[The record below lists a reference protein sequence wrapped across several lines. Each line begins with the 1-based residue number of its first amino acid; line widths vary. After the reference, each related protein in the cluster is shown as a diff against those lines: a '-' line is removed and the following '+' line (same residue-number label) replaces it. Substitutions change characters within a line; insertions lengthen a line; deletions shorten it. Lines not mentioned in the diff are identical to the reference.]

1 MSKFID
7 HIKQH
12 DWLKDI
18 AINLFSRFHPFTHD
32 EILLYKDI
40 LKIDDGY
47 LLSNENIKWDI
58 DLIERINTDEVFSG
72 LYKLN
77 NIDFDFKF
85 FKKNLKKFRKGRV
98 NSLSN
103 IQWSADLLEL
113 LDKKIDWKQSYIVT
127 TIPPEYTLN
136 ILRTKVKKL
145 NWKWLSRC
153 LDINFTPELID
164 EFSDLWDWS
173 ELSRNRHLNIDVNF
187 LKAYKDKIDWKNI
200 SSNRAAVKMIT
211 EYPNSK
217 SWDWYEVI
225 INPGIKY
232 DALNYETIL
241 KYYTSYHRNRTNNS
255 PFLNK
260 YPLSSFIFRIF
271 QHQKNDISFFLRNEM
286 FKKYIPYEYLTKNGN
301 LTFTFDFI
309 NDNKDKLNFHD
320 SSFISKHKEIL
331 TEQFIYENFE
341 LFDSKNYNFYYLPIS
356 NRIVEKYKEQISF
369 FSLAGCETIDWT
381 LDFIIENEE
390 LNLYKLGT
398 NKSVYNLFSSNLKF
412 TDLLKD

>member
-1 MSKFID
+1 MSKFIEYINE
-7 HIKQH
+7 HEWFRELAIKS
-12 DWLKDI
+12 
-18 AINLFSRFHPFTHD
+18 FSTFHSFTNE

-40 LKIDDGY
+40 LKIDDAN

-58 DLIERINTDEVFSG
+58 DLIESINTDEVFSG

-77 NIDFDFKF
+77 NIDFDFQF
-85 FKKNLKKFRKGRV
+85 FKRNLKKFRKGRV

-127 TIPPEYTLN
+127 KIPPEYTLN

-153 LDINFTPELID
+153 LDINFTTELID

-173 ELSRNRHLNIDVNF
+173 ELSSNRHLNIDVNF
-187 LKAYKDKIDWKNI
+187 LKTYKDKIDWKNI
-200 SSNRAAVKMIT
+200 SRNKAAIEMIT

-217 SWDWYEVI
+217 SWDWNEVI
-225 INPGIKY
+225 INPGITY
-232 DALNYETIL
+232 DALNFETIF
-241 KYYTSYHRNRTNNS
+241 KYFTSYQKKRTNVH
-255 PFLNK
+255 PFLSKN
-260 YPLSSFIFRIF
+260 PLSSFIFRIF
-271 QHQKNDISFFLRNEM
+271 YHQNNDISFFLRHEM

-301 LTFTFDFI
+301 LMFSFDFI

-320 SSFISKHKEIL
+320 SSFIKKHIDIFS
-331 TEQFIYENFE
+331 EQFIYENFE
-341 LFDSKNYNFYYLPIS
+341 LFDSKSFYFYYLPIS
-356 NRIVEKYKEQISF
+356 SRIVEKYKEQISF
-369 FSLAGCETIDWT
+369 FSLAGCENFDWT
-381 LDFIIENEE
+381 LDFIIEHDE
-390 LNLYKLGT
+390 LNLYKLGN

-412 TDLLKD
+412 TDLIKV